1 MPELHQASLAINYNW
16 HYVSWSNEMK
26 PFSLGTASKEQHMK
40 ATVEYGSGVLMRWRC
55 FVAGGF
61 VKIDGIIND

>member
-1 MPELHQASLAINYNW
+1 
-16 HYVSWSNEMK
+16 MK
-26 PFSLGTASKEQHMK
+26 PFSLGTPSKEQHMK

-61 VKIDGIIND
+61 GALVKIDGIIND